1 MAGLIP
7 NLGGGKRKLQQEM
20 GASAL
25 ITGMKCNFG
34 LQLEVVIVA
43 MEIEEERGP
52 TDGQQRR
59 LGVCPKRDFKP
70 RVETI

>member
-1 MAGLIP
+1 
-7 NLGGGKRKLQQEM
+7 M

-34 LQLEVVIVA
+34 VQLEVVIVA
-43 MEIEEERGP
+43 MEIEEERSP

-59 LGVCPKRDFKP
+59 LGVCPKRDFKQ
-70 RVETI
+70 RGRKGRGDDDET